1 MKHLPAQGYS
11 MTKNTSPRL
20 MNRTLNEEQ
29 LSWAIRFLF
38 IISVFLIVILSFSY
52 HSINRELIYFSE
64 RVDHSHQVLDELNEM
79 RVDVYEVTYYGRGYL
94 IAGDSANRSELLD
107 RAERLPKRATEL
119 DTLLTDN
126 KAQVMKN
133 QALRQVLQNYSTK
146 VTRFANENPLLYTPL
161 QRATLL
167 KNGTTSTQEINTI
180 LDSMAKIEQQLMGN
194 RIQSRNNYKQQ
205 IFRFN
210 WVIMGVAL
218 AFLLAS
224 FILLERELKRN
235 KLYKLELENKV
246 ENLNRSNNE
255 LEQFAYV
262 ASHDLQEP
270 LRKIRSFT
278 DLLVA
283 KSKSTLS
290 AEAGMMLEKIEKS
303 AVRMQLL
310 IDDLLMF
317 SRLID
322 TSLEAV
328 EVDLNE
334 ALSEVEVS
342 LSESIRQASATIRS
356 SNLPTVS
363 GYRSQLI
370 QLFQNLISN
379 SIKYSREGVA
389 PQIDIF
395 CTEVAGH
402 ETPHSRSRTSTDE
415 TSYYCITL
423 KDNGIGFK
431 KEYAEKIFVI
441 FQRLHGQE
449 KFQGSGIGL
458 AICRKVISN
467 HKGYIVSEGEEG
479 AGAKFHIYLPKD
491 NSVTR

>member
-1 MKHLPAQGYS
+1 
-11 MTKNTSPRL
+11 MTQNTSARL
-20 MNRTLNEEQ
+20 TYRTLNEGQ

-38 IISVFLIVILSFSY
+38 AISVFLIVILSFSY
-52 HSINRELIYFSE
+52 HAINRELLFYSE
-64 RVDHSHQVLDELNEM
+64 KVDHSHKVLDKINEL

-94 IAGDSANRSELLD
+94 IAGDSANRRKLLQ
-107 RAERLPKRATEL
+107 RSAVLPRQVIGL
-119 DTLLTDN
+119 DTLLRDN
-126 KAQVMKN
+126 KAQILKN
-133 QALRQVLQNYSTK
+133 NTLRQVVREYSN
-146 VTRFANENPLLYTPL
+146 RINLFASENPLLYTPA
-161 QRATLL
+161 RRTILL
-167 KNGTTSTQEINTI
+167 KNGTNYTQQINII
-180 LDSMAKIEQQLMGN
+180 LDFMAEIEHKLMDN
-194 RIQSRNNYKQQ
+194 RVQSRNNYKQQ

-218 AFLLAS
+218 AFLVAS

-283 KSKSTLS
+283 KSKDSLS
-290 AEAGMMLEKIEKS
+290 AEAGLMLEKIEKS
-303 AVRMQLL
+303 VVRMQLL

-322 TSLEAV
+322 TTLKAQ
-328 EVDLNE
+328 EVNLNE
-334 ALSEVEVS
+334 VLREVKNG
-342 LSESIRQASATIRS
+342 LSESITLSSATVLS
-356 SNLPTVS
+356 SALPTVL
-363 GYRSQLI
+363 GYPSQLV
-370 QLFQNLISN
+370 QLFQNLISD
-379 SIKYSREGVA
+379 SLKYSREGIA
-389 PQIDIF
+389 PRVEIF
-395 CTEVAGH
+395 CTEVTGH
-402 ETPHSRSRTSTDE
+402 QIPHSRLRPSNDE

-441 FQRLHGQE
+441 FQRLHGQG

-458 AICRKVISN
+458 AICRKIIAN
-467 HKGYIVSEGEEG
+467 HKGYIFSEGEEG
-479 AGAKFHIYLPKD
+479 AGAKFYIYLPREIY
-491 NSVTR
+491 VTR

>member
-1 MKHLPAQGYS
+1 
-11 MTKNTSPRL
+11 MTKITPSRL
-20 MNRTLNEEQ
+20 TTRALNEEQ

-38 IISVFLIVILSFSY
+38 AISVFLIVILSFSY
-52 HSINRELIYFSE
+52 HSINQELIYYSE
-64 RVDHSHQVLDELNEM
+64 RVDHSHQVLDKLSEA
-79 RVDVYEVTYYGRGYL
+79 RVDVYAVTYYGRGYL
-94 IAGDSANRSELLD
+94 ISGDSTNRHELLR
-107 RAERLPKRATEL
+107 RAGRLHRRAAEL
-119 DTLLTDN
+119 DTLLKDN

-133 QALRQVLQNYSTK
+133 KALGRILLAYSIK
-146 VTRFANENPLLYTPL
+146 ITRFANENPLLYTPP
-161 QRATLL
+161 QRTTLL
-167 KNGTTSTQEINTI
+167 TNGSNATQQITTL
-180 LDSMAKIEQQLMGN
+180 LDSMAEIEHKLMAN
-194 RIQSRNNYKQQ
+194 RVQSRNNYKQQ

-235 KLYKLELENKV
+235 KLYKLELESKV

-290 AEAGMMLEKIEKS
+290 VEAGLMLEKIEKS

-322 TSLEAV
+322 PTLEAE

-334 ALSEVEVS
+334 VLSEVENG
-342 LSESIRQASATIRS
+342 LSDSIGRSFATIRS
-356 SNLPTVS
+356 SNLPTVL
-363 GYRSQLI
+363 GYHSQLL
-370 QLFQNLISN
+370 QLFQNLVSN
-379 SIKYSREGVA
+379 SIKYSREGIA

-395 CTEVAGH
+395 CTEVVGH
-402 ETPHSRSRTSTDE
+402 EIPHVRPRPSNDE
-415 TSYYCITL
+415 TSFYCITL

-467 HKGYIVSEGEEG
+467 HNGYIVSEGEEG
-479 AGAKFHIYLPKD
+479 VGAKFYIYLPKE
-491 NSVTR
+491 NSAIR

>member
-1 MKHLPAQGYS
+1 MSNGNKHFPAQGYP
-11 MTKNTSPRL
+11 MTPNTSPRL

-38 IISVFLIVILSFSY
+38 VISVFLIVILSFSY
-52 HSINRELIYFSE
+52 HAINRELLFYSE
-64 RVDHSHQVLDELNEM
+64 RVDHSHKVLDKINEL

-94 IAGDSANRSELLD
+94 IAGDSANRRNLLA
-107 RAERLPKRATEL
+107 RVALLPQQVIEL
-119 DTLLTDN
+119 DTLLRDN
-126 KAQVMKN
+126 KAQVLKN
-133 QALRQVLQNYSTK
+133 KALKRVMIEFSTR
-146 VTRFANENPLLYTPL
+146 TNIFASGNPLLYTPP
-161 QRATLL
+161 QRTSLL
-167 KNGTTSTQEINTI
+167 KNGTHYTQQINAI
-180 LDSMAKIEQQLMGN
+180 LDFMAEIEHKLMDN
-194 RIQSRNNYKQQ
+194 RVQSRNNYKQK

-218 AFLLAS
+218 AFLVAS

-283 KSKSTLS
+283 KSKSSLS
-290 AEAGMMLEKIEKS
+290 AEAGQMLEKIEKS

-322 TSLEAV
+322 TSLQAQ

-334 ALSEVEVS
+334 VLSDVQNS
-342 LSESIRQASATIRS
+342 LSESIALSSASVPYPTHDTRVPFSADSALSELDFQLNKIQPGRRS
-356 SNLPTVS
+356 PT
-363 GYRSQLI
+363 
-370 QLFQNLISN
+370 N
-379 SIKYSREGVA
+379 
-389 PQIDIF
+389 
-395 CTEVAGH
+395 
-402 ETPHSRSRTSTDE
+402 
-415 TSYYCITL
+415 
-423 KDNGIGFK
+423 
-431 KEYAEKIFVI
+431 
-441 FQRLHGQE
+441 
-449 KFQGSGIGL
+449 
-458 AICRKVISN
+458 
-467 HKGYIVSEGEEG
+467 
-479 AGAKFHIYLPKD
+479 
-491 NSVTR
+491 